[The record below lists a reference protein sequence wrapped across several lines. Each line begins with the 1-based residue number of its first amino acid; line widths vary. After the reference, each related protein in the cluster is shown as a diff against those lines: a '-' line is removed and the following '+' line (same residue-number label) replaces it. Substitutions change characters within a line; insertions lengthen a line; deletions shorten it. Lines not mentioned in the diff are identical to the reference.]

1 MYILSVKLFLV
12 KKLKQKFD
20 FSKTNRQRQRMLII
34 NYMLFKRVNNYY
46 RCYNNTFII
55 DVKNINN
62 VIDFHRNMTKL

>member
-34 NYMLFKRVNNYY
+34 LYAF
-46 RCYNNTFII
+46 
-55 DVKNINN
+55 
-62 VIDFHRNMTKL
+62 